1 MLSEEQTTRL
11 QPNVVSLQAIAGAM
25 IVASILAASVI
36 AMISEWDEL
45 GDPLSMLPL
54 IGAVFGLLM
63 IGGGI
68 VFPLVFVG
76 EFAIGDSEEE
86 KIKSAAHAVTLEY
99 LVRFSLVEAAL
110 FTNLLVL
117 MLDLHSVTLGIVGLA
132 IVTFLFLFPFQSN
145 FVSSVEQRL
154 Q

>member
-86 KIKSAAHAVTLEY
+86 KIKSAALLE
-99 LVRFSLVEAAL
+99 V
-110 FTNLLVL
+110 
-117 MLDLHSVTLGIVGLA
+117 DLQ
-132 IVTFLFLFPFQSN
+132 FC
-145 FVSSVEQRL
+145 
-154 Q
+154 